1 MQIRI
6 NHKEQKLNGI
16 NNNEHIK
23 FNFIYKD
30 YSYSR
35 KRIGKLDKNKELDP
49 KTTNLIEGTDIDAR
63 FATLLRTDST
73 VQSQGNNWSGFGK
86 DKDQLTIADMSSLTK
101 ITVTNKNL
109 DSLKGIKYA
118 EQLTDLSC
126 QFNNLTNL
134 DFSQNRMLET
144 LSCSGNRL
152 TDLDI
157 TQNTYLRN
165 LDCSSNQL
173 TTLDVSQNTRLHL
186 LDCSYNQLTVLDV
199 TNNVDLA
206 ILVCLSNQLTV
217 LDVSS
222 QNTNLFSID
231 CSYNELSDITNLN
244 NLTNLQT
251 FDASEQTISIPV
263 PTISNSNQAS
273 VDILKTTAHRGL
285 TPSNIS
291 IDPSPSFSTNG
302 DQIMLSSVT
311 RESMINKSIRFSYAP
326 QDLIEGSTTGTK
338 SFSGTINF
346 LKLAI

>member
-1 MQIRI
+1 
-6 NHKEQKLNGI
+6 
-16 NNNEHIK
+16 
-23 FNFIYKD
+23 
-30 YSYSR
+30 
-35 KRIGKLDKNKELDP
+35 
-49 KTTNLIEGTDIDAR
+49 
-63 FATLLRTDST
+63 
-73 VQSQGNNWSGFGK
+73 
-86 DKDQLTIADMSSLTK
+86 MSSLTK

-346 LKLAI
+346 

>member
-35 KRIGKLDKNKELDP
+35 KRIGKTGQKKKLDP

-157 TQNTYLRN
+157 TQNTYLR
-165 LDCSSNQL
+165 
-173 TTLDVSQNTRLHL
+173 
-186 LDCSYNQLTVLDV
+186 
-199 TNNVDLA
+199 
-206 ILVCLSNQLTV
+206 I
-217 LDVSS
+217 
-222 QNTNLFSID
+222 
-231 CSYNELSDITNLN
+231 
-244 NLTNLQT
+244 
-251 FDASEQTISIPV
+251 
-263 PTISNSNQAS
+263 
-273 VDILKTTAHRGL
+273 
-285 TPSNIS
+285 
-291 IDPSPSFSTNG
+291 
-302 DQIMLSSVT
+302 
-311 RESMINKSIRFSYAP
+311 
-326 QDLIEGSTTGTK
+326 
-338 SFSGTINF
+338 
-346 LKLAI
+346 

>member
-35 KRIGKLDKNKELDP
+35 KRIGKTGQKNKELDP

-273 VDILKTTAHRGL
+273 VDILKTTAHRINPKQHKYRSFTQFFDEWG
-285 TPSNIS
+285 SNNVI
-291 IDPSPSFSTNG
+291 
-302 DQIMLSSVT
+302 
-311 RESMINKSIRFSYAP
+311 
-326 QDLIEGSTTGTK
+326 
-338 SFSGTINF
+338 
-346 LKLAI
+346 